1 MQAVWRGGACAA
13 VFTVLSAGA
22 PPAVA
27 QERSETFRAT
37 VYGWFPGIS
46 GTTQFPSGAG
56 GPSFNVNAKDL
67 LGKLDMAFMGTF
79 EARGEKWGGLIDWVY
94 TDISADKSGTR
105 ELGINGQPLPVGVTA
120 NLNLGV
126 KSNIVTLAGTYALVE
141 TPASSFGSVFGA
153 RMLSMDQTLGWAF
166 AGTGPLGVARSG
178 STSVSETNWDAIL
191 GFRGRV
197 RFGDGLHW
205 FVPYYADIGTGQSQL
220 TWQAIIGLG
229 YSFGVVDVLA
239 AWRYLDY
246 NFKSSSAVQSLTFNG
261 VAVGVSFRF

>member
-1 MQAVWRGGACAA
+1 MTRLLRNPRAPALAA
-13 VFTVLSAGA
+13 LLLATV
-22 PPAVA
+22 PAAA
-27 QERSETFRAT
+27 QERSEPAFRAT
-37 VYGWFPGIS
+37 VYGWFPGVS

-56 GPSFNVNAKDL
+56 GPSLNVNAADL

-79 EARGEKWGGLIDWVY
+79 EGRGEKWGGLIDWVY
-94 TDISADKSGTR
+94 TDISADKSGTQDIA
-105 ELGINGQPLPVGVTA
+105 INGQPLPAGVTA
-120 NLNLGV
+120 NLGLGI
-126 KSNIVTLAGTYALVE
+126 KSNIVTLAGTYALVD
-141 TPASSFGSVFGA
+141 TPSSSFGSVFGA
-153 RMLSMDQTLGWAF
+153 RVLSMDQTLNWAF
-166 AGTGPLGVARSG
+166 AGTGPLGLARSG
-178 STSVSETNWDAIL
+178 SASASETNWDAIL

-229 YSFGVVDVLA
+229 YSFGVVEVVA